1 MYQNWCSVTV
11 NNRKRYKEDCKI
23 AKAIYYLNRFDN
35 LVSGSDD
42 LYETF
47 ENEDGWAMERLLLTI
62 SRFCTL
68 VQHISTLPD
77 FAGFEKLA
85 EIIDYFSKGLY
96 GELDADGADD
106 IEEELE
112 HYDALLD
119 DAFDFRLMCDYT
131 QKIEIPNQP
140 SFIPADLEC
149 GNIGTYF
156 FSTAYAALQSFIFHE
171 PNGNFEMEF
180 VACGILADNYYR
192 TSDSDLRDMPNIL
205 EETERIFLDYDF
217 VKSNPT
223 LDKFQERINAYKRI
237 MLV

>member
-11 NNRKRYKEDCKI
+11 NNRKRYKEDRKI

-47 ENEDGWAMERLLLTI
+47 ENEDGWAMERLFLTM

-112 HYDALLD
+112 HCDALLD
-119 DAFDFRLMCDYT
+119 DAFDSRLMCDYT
-131 QKIEIPNQP
+131 Q
-140 SFIPADLEC
+140 
-149 GNIGTYF
+149 
-156 FSTAYAALQSFIFHE
+156 
-171 PNGNFEMEF
+171 
-180 VACGILADNYYR
+180 
-192 TSDSDLRDMPNIL
+192 
-205 EETERIFLDYDF
+205 
-217 VKSNPT
+217 
-223 LDKFQERINAYKRI
+223 
-237 MLV
+237 